1 MSDTS
6 TTIPAD
12 RIQLSERAPRAYAAM
27 ARLEAAIELRG
38 SVRHLVKVR
47 ASQLNGC
54 AFCLDMHWLDARA
67 DGESDAR
74 LYSLDAWRESA
85 LYDDSERAALELCEA
100 MTRLDDGHVS
110 DAVWERAAEQFDDDQ
125 LAQLVFAIASINTWN
140 RLMIAARA
148 QPGHYRP
155 GMFDRR

>member
-1 MSDTS
+1 MSDTR

-12 RIQLSERAPRAYAAM
+12 RIQLTDHAPRAYAAM
-27 ARLEAAIELRG
+27 HRLEGAIELQG
-38 SVRHLVKVR
+38 NVRHLVKVR

-54 AFCLDMHWLDARA
+54 AFCLDMHWQDARA
-67 DGESDAR
+67 DGESEAR
-74 LYSLDAWRESA
+74 LYSLDAWREST
-85 LYDDSERAALELCEA
+85 LYNESERAALELGEA

-110 DAVWERAAEQFDDDQ
+110 DAVWQRAAEQFDEDQ
-125 LAQLVFAIASINTWN
+125 LAQLVFAIASINAWN

-155 GMFDRR
+155 GMFDRG